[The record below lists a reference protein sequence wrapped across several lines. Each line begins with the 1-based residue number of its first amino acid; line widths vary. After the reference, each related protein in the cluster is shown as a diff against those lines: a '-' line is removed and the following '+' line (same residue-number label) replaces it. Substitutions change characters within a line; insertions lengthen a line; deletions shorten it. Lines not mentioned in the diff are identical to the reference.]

1 MKYKLIVTDMDG
13 TLLSNHKEITKENKT
28 ALKKAK
34 EMGVNVAI
42 ATGRIYTSARYY
54 ANLLGLDAPI
64 IACNGAIIRE
74 EKTNNTLYENTMNED
89 ACKIVAN
96 ICEKFGI
103 YYHFYNDSGFYCK
116 ELKYSSLQYSK
127 WNETQT
133 EENRLNIQIMDD
145 PIEFIQNT
153 DNILKFVIIDD
164 DLDKLDK
171 VKNELDKIDNIEV
184 SKSWHNNIE
193 VMNKGVSKGQAVK
206 KLAEH
211 FGVNQDEIITF
222 GDNFNDLSMIE
233 YAGMGVAM
241 GNSEDKV
248 KKKAN
253 FITDSNDQNGVAKA
267 LNELLNIEY

>member
-13 TLLSNHKEITKENKT
+13 TLLSNHKEITEENKI
-28 ALKKAK
+28 ALKKATEIGIK
-34 EMGVNVAI
+34 VAI

-54 ANLLGLDAPI
+54 ANLLELDAPI

-74 EKTNNTLYENTMNED
+74 EKTNNTLYKNAMNKD
-89 ACKIVAN
+89 DCKKVAN
-96 ICEKFGI
+96 ICDKYGI
-103 YYHFYNDSGFYCK
+103 YYHFYNDTGFYCK
-116 ELKYSSLQYSK
+116 ELKYSSRQYSQ

-133 EENRLNIQIMDD
+133 EENKVNIKVMDD
-145 PIEFIQNT
+145 TIKFIENT
-153 DNILKFVIIDD
+153 ESILKFVVIDD

-171 VKNELDKIDNIEV
+171 VRKELEKIDSVEV

-193 VMNKGVSKGQAVK
+193 VMNNGVSKGEAVK
-206 KLAEH
+206 KLAEY
-211 FGVNQDEIITF
+211 FGVKQEEIITF

-248 KKKAN
+248 KERSN
-253 FITDSNDQNGVAKA
+253 FITDSNDKSGVAKA
-267 LNELLNIEY
+267 LTELLNIKY

>member
-13 TLLSNHKEITKENKT
+13 TLLSDHKEITKENKK
-28 ALKKAK
+28 ALKKAT
-34 EMGVNVAI
+34 EIGVKVAI

-54 ANLLGLDAPI
+54 ANLLELDAPI
-64 IACNGAIIRE
+64 VACNGAIIRE
-74 EKTNNTLYENTMNED
+74 EKTNNTLYKNTMNEED
-89 ACKIVAN
+89 CKKVVN
-96 ICEKFGI
+96 ICDRLGV
-103 YYHFYNDSGFYCK
+103 YYHFYNDTGFYCK

-127 WNETQT
+127 WNENQL
-133 EENRLNIQIMDD
+133 EENRVNIKVMDD
-145 PIEFIQNT
+145 PIKFIQNT
-153 DNILKFVIIDD
+153 DGILKFVIIDD
-164 DLDKLDK
+164 DLDKLDEVRK
-171 VKNELDKIDNIEV
+171 ELEKIDNIEV

-193 VMNKGVSKGQAVK
+193 VMNNGVSKGEAVK

-211 FGVNQDEIITF
+211 FGVKQEEIITF

-248 KKKAN
+248 KEKAN
-253 FITDSNDQNGVAKA
+253 FITDSNERSGVAKA

>member
-13 TLLSNHKEITKENKT
+13 TLLSDHKEIPKENKE

-34 EMGVNVAI
+34 KIGIKVAI

-54 ANLLGLDAPI
+54 SNLLELDTPI

-74 EKTNNTLYENTMNED
+74 EKTNNTLYENTIHQD
-89 ACKIVAN
+89 DCKKVAN
-96 ICEKFGI
+96 ICEKFGM
-103 YYHFYNDSGFYCK
+103 YYHFYNDRGFYCK
-116 ELKYSSLQYSK
+116 ELKYSSLKYSK

-145 PIEFIQNT
+145 PIEYIENT
-153 DNILKFVIIDD
+153 DNILKFVVIDD
-164 DLDKLDK
+164 DLDKLNK
-171 VKNELDKIDNIEV
+171 VKNELKKIDNIEV

-193 VMNKGVSKGQAVK
+193 VMNKGVSKGEAVK
-206 KLAEH
+206 KLAEY
-211 FGVNQDEIITF
+211 FGVKQEEIITF

-248 KKKAN
+248 KKQAN
-253 FITDSNDQNGVAKA
+253 FITDSNDRGGVAKA
-267 LNELLNIEY
+267 LNELLDI

>member
-13 TLLSNHKEITKENKT
+13 TLLSNHKEITKENKK
-28 ALKKAK
+28 ALKKAT
-34 EMGVNVAI
+34 EMGAKVAI

-54 ANLLGLDAPI
+54 ANLLELDAPI

-74 EKTNNTLYENTMNED
+74 EKTNNTLYKNTMNKD
-89 ACKIVAN
+89 DCKKVAN
-96 ICEKFGI
+96 ICDEFGI
-103 YYHFYNDSGFYCK
+103 YYHFYNDTGFYCK

-133 EENRLNIQIMDD
+133 EENRVNIKVMDD
-145 PIEFIQNT
+145 PIKFIQNT
-153 DNILKFVIIDD
+153 EDILKFVVIDD

-171 VKNELDKIDNIEV
+171 VRKELEKIDNIEV

-193 VMNKGVSKGQAVK
+193 VMNNGVSKGQAVK

-211 FGVNQDEIITF
+211 FGFKQDEIITF

-248 KKKAN
+248 KEKAN
-253 FITDSNDQNGVAKA
+253 LITDSNERSGVAKA
-267 LNELLNIEY
+267 LNELLNIKY

>member
-13 TLLSNHKEITKENKT
+13 TLLSNHKEIPKENKE

-34 EMGVNVAI
+34 EMGVKVAI

-54 ANLLGLDAPI
+54 ANLLELDAPI

-74 EKTNNTLYENTMNED
+74 EKTNNTLYENTMDEGD
-89 ACKIVAN
+89 CKIVAD

-127 WNETQT
+127 WNESQT
-133 EENRLNIQIMDD
+133 KENKLNIQIMDD
-145 PIEFIQNT
+145 PIKYIQNT

-164 DLDKLDK
+164 DLEKLNK
-171 VKNELDKIDNIEV
+171 VKSELEKIDNVEV

-193 VMNKGVSKGQAVK
+193 VMNKGVSKGEAVK

-211 FGVNQDEIITF
+211 FGVKQNEIITF

-248 KKKAN
+248 KEKAN
-253 FITDSNDQNGVAKA
+253 FITDSNDQSGVAKA
-267 LNELLNIEY
+267 LNKLLNIEY